1 MAQPPPPSEAG
12 DGGEGR
18 RGEAHHRVRDRH
30 VAHKQVH
37 PRVQARGP
45 GCNTVT
51 HVGDDMTNLNAHI
64 QFRRVVG
71 KVTRYLITVT
81 KMNRFPRVPMLETIP
96 YRTRKAVWTW
106 GRKIRACSV

>member
-1 MAQPPPPSEAG
+1 MSQPPPPSEAG

-45 GCNTVT
+45 AGCNTVT
-51 HVGDDMTNLNAHI
+51 HVGDDMTGGFLQKLERTH
-64 QFRRVVG
+64 
-71 KVTRYLITVT
+71 TVQT
-81 KMNRFPRVPMLETIP
+81 SSR
-96 YRTRKAVWTW
+96 
-106 GRKIRACSV
+106 

>member
-45 GCNTVT
+45 GHT
-51 HVGDDMTNLNAHI
+51 HTDQQL
-64 QFRRVVG
+64 RREVG
-71 KVTRYLITVT
+71 KVTRYLMTVT
-81 KMNRFPRVPMLETIP
+81 KIKRFPRAPMLETIP